1 VRRLSENKELPAMAE
16 YEKRYE
22 MVLPSP
28 RKIFTPAVTVM
39 LVLIITGWTLI
50 HYAEDFTANY
60 LAISLQGIL
69 HGRIWQLLTYSFI
82 NTCPLNLVFNI
93 IAVLFVGS
101 AVERKWRTWD
111 FILLWAVV
119 TAICGII
126 WIIVGAIL
134 GRNLIGIGTDSFV
147 YGLIAVFG
155 LLYYRNR
162 FMTIFWTLEAQH
174 LAWILIA
181 IGIILGIASPWTW
194 IWITGALVAYLYVKL
209 RWRISSSINAPSS
222 RYKPGSFVDID

>member
-1 VRRLSENKELPAMAE
+1 MVE

-22 MVLPSP
+22 MILPSP

-39 LVLIITGWTLI
+39 LILIITGWTLV
-50 HYAEDFTANY
+50 HYAGGFTANY

-69 HGRIWQLLTYSFI
+69 HGRIWQFLTYSFV
-82 NTCPLNLVFNI
+82 NGCPWNLVFNI

-111 FILLWAVV
+111 FILLWVIV

-126 WIIVGAIL
+126 WIIIDAVL
-134 GRNLIGIGTDSFV
+134 GKNLVGIGTDSFV

-162 FMTIFWTLEAQH
+162 FMTLFWTLEAQH

-194 IWITGALVAYLYVKL
+194 IWVTGALVAYLYVKL
-209 RWRISSSINAPSS
+209 RWRISSASSAPSS
-222 RYKPGSFVDID
+222 GYKPGSFVDID